1 MLCDVQG
8 RFTVWRVVLGGAG
21 LPSGDVQAEGEGE
34 EDGEQG
40 AGLRLGEGTDLDDGL
55 G

>member
-1 MLCDVQG
+1 MLYDVQG

-34 EDGEQG
+34 EDG